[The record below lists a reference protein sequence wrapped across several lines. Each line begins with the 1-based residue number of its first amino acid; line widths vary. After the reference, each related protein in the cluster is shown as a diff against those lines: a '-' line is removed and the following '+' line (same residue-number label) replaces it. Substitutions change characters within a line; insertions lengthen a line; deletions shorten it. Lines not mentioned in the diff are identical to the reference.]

1 MDDPIFSSNN
11 IVGGSSANYTFSA
24 MSREIHSNQSFIL
37 KQTFT
42 EADGGA
48 PFDISG
54 ATSTLFVSAFKNVS
68 LDAVALTS
76 GVLSDSGGGTIDT
89 VTFTVP
95 KDLIPVNLGTFPQR
109 NGGNS
114 RFFYILEDV
123 DSILEFGQG
132 VNVIDPSYGL
142 TGEVDP
148 SSSTI
153 TTQRNDLGTVEDTTI
168 VDPPAQSFELAYI
181 VGPAGATGDWLGQ
194 ENNLAVSN
202 GSSWIFTLPE
212 EGNFVYDKAL
222 AAQKTF
228 GTSWEISAAGA
239 MLESVYDPALITE
252 QLVGLTATQT
262 LTNKDINGVTL
273 TAAGSA
279 TNFLNEAGGYTVAGE
294 GDVVGPGTVVN
305 DRIVLFSG
313 TTGKLIKDSGYKI
326 SNVLNRGSH
335 TGTQLAS
342 TISDFDTAAAKV
354 KKKTESGTTYTLVDA
369 DIGYVIYF
377 DNVAGCT
384 VDLDTGRIDEF
395 NVSLAQDTAT
405 SVITIAGTATLKAGS
420 DLTTSVD
427 NDIMVI
433 LPRPTTDEYT
443 VKV

>member
-1 MDDPIFSSNN
+1 MDDPIFNSNN

-37 KQTFT
+37 IQTFT
-42 EADGGA
+42 EADGGG
-48 PFDISG
+48 PFDISSS
-54 ATSTLFVSAFKNVS
+54 TSTLFVSAFKNAS
-68 LDAVALTS
+68 LDPTALTS
-76 GVLSDSGGGTIDT
+76 GALSDSGSGTIDT

-95 KDLIPVNLGTFPQR
+95 KDLIPVNLGSFPQR
-109 NGGNS
+109 NGGNC
-114 RFFYILEDV
+114 RFFYILEDT

-142 TGEVDP
+142 TGEVEP

-168 VDPPAQSFELAYI
+168 VDPPAQIFGLSYI
-181 VGPAGATGDWLGQ
+181 VGPVGATGLWLNQ

-228 GTSWEISAAGA
+228 GTSWEVSAAGA
-239 MLESVYDPALITE
+239 MLESVYDPQNIIADT
-252 QLVGLTATQT
+252 
-262 LTNKDINGVTL
+262 
-273 TAAGSA
+273 
-279 TNFLNEAGGYTVAGE
+279 F
-294 GDVVGPGTVVN
+294 
-305 DRIVLFSG
+305 DRA
-313 TTGKLIKDSGYKI
+313 
-326 SNVLNRGSH
+326 NM

-342 TISDFDTAAAKV
+342 TISDIQTTITNNTEVLANTAKVTNATHTGDATGDTALTLANAAITGKATVALDPADFIMISQTSDSGNLKKVLGSDFDTAAAKV
-354 KKKTESGTTYTLVDA
+354 KKKTISATTYPLTDA

-377 DNVAGCT
+377 DNVTGCT
-384 VDLDTGRIDEF
+384 VDLDTGRIDGF
-395 NVSLAQDTAT
+395 NVALIQDTVT
-405 SVITIAGTATLKAGS
+405 SVITLAGTATLKAGS
-420 DLTTSVD
+420 DLTTSVN

-433 LPRPTTDEYT
+433 LPRPTTDEYLVT
-443 VKV
+443 V